1 MVLANSALDFAGAR
15 RSAMLEHDD
24 DRIVVTASE
33 ARAGASGHN
42 VRSVL
47 VVSLIG
53 AILVMIVIAAF
64 SFR

>member
-1 MVLANSALDFAGAR
+1 
-15 RSAMLEHDD
+15 MLEHDD

-33 ARAGASGHN
+33 ARAGATGHN